1 MIPCAP
7 RGRPACSDRLDPRRN
22 RTTWP
27 NPRRRRGISQRRIL
41 DNAAGRTMIR
51 AVLSVPIPTDRARR
65 KMRSRSLR
73 LNVLGAAALAAA
85 AWATPRPAVAAP
97 MAVGVGA
104 FSGVDI
110 TFDGMAS
117 DSPIGAQV
125 SPGDGVTATFS
136 SGLTANNLHGP
147 GFFGDADTIAANFAT
162 ENSGTTVGNNPIT
175 VDFSSPI
182 VRIGF
187 VAATAPSTG
196 LSV

>member
-1 MIPCAP
+1 
-7 RGRPACSDRLDPRRN
+7 
-22 RTTWP
+22 
-27 NPRRRRGISQRRIL
+27 
-41 DNAAGRTMIR
+41 MIR
-51 AVLSVPIPTDRARR
+51 AVLSVPIPNDRSRR

-73 LNVLGAAALAAA
+73 LVLGVAALAAA

-97 MAVGVGA
+97 IAVGVGA

-147 GFFGDADTIAANFAT
+147 GFFGDADTIAANFAP

-196 LSV
+196 LSVEVFRDSVSQ